1 MLVESLSRIALLG
14 STWVLYLL
22 LGLSILSLTSA
33 LERWLFFAR
42 RADDIDA
49 LAARFSAALE
59 VEDFD
64 RARRVLRESK
74 SIEAGIVL
82 TALRWVHAGPAALAN
97 ALDASLGNARGQ
109 LQRSTYLLGTLG
121 NNAPFIGLLGTVIGV
136 IDAFHQL
143 GDAGQNRAAMG
154 NVMTG
159 IAEALVATGVGL
171 FVALPAVV
179 AYNVLQKRIAEVETG
194 VLVLGKLA
202 GAFAEARERAG
213 ESIPRLD
220 HDMSTNHATAAALV
234 AEQGPQVAQATH
246 ATDEG

>member
-1 MLVESLSRIALLG
+1 MLVESLSRVALFG

-22 LGLSILSLTSA
+22 LALSVISLASA
-33 LERWLFFAR
+33 IERWFFFAR
-42 RADDIDA
+42 RSEDIGA
-49 LAARFSAALE
+49 LASRFSEALE

-74 SIEAGIVL
+74 SLEAGIVL
-82 TALRWVHAGPAALAN
+82 SALRWVHGGPAALAN

-121 NNAPFIGLLGTVIGV
+121 NNAPFVGLLGTVIGV
-136 IDAFHQL
+136 IAAFHQL

-171 FVALPAVV
+171 FVAIPAVV
-179 AYNVLQKRIAEVETG
+179 AYNVLQKKIAEVETG
-194 VLVLGKLA
+194 VMVLGKLA
-202 GAFAEARERAG
+202 GAYAESRERAG
-213 ESIPRLD
+213 ESIPRQPVD
-220 HDMSTNHATAAALV
+220 ERREHVASASAGVDTAAA
-234 AEQGPQVAQATH
+234 
-246 ATDEG
+246 TDGE

>member
-22 LGLSILSLTSA
+22 LALSVVSLTSA

-42 RADDIDA
+42 RAEDIDA

-74 SIEAGIVL
+74 SLEAGIVL
-82 TALRWVHAGPAALAN
+82 TALRWVHGGPAALAN

-143 GDAGQNRAAMG
+143 GDAGQNHAAMG

-179 AYNVLQKRIAEVETG
+179 AYNVLQKKIAQVETG
-194 VLVLGKLA
+194 VMVLGKLA
-202 GAFAEARERAG
+202 GAFVESRERAG
-213 ESIPRLD
+213 DPIPRTKVEDSGPRVAPVVPLA
-220 HDMSTNHATAAALV
+220 SQAAPAT
-234 AEQGPQVAQATH
+234 E
-246 ATDEG
+246 EG

>member
-1 MLVESLSRIALLG
+1 MLVDRLSRIALFG
-14 STWVLYLL
+14 SAWVLYLL
-22 LGLSILSLTSA
+22 LGLSVVSLASA
-33 LERWLFFAR
+33 LERWVFFAR
-42 RADDIDA
+42 RSENVDD
-49 LAARFSAALE
+49 LAARFSEALE

-64 RARRVLRESK
+64 RARRVLRESR

-82 TALRWVHAGPAALAN
+82 TALRGVHGGPAALAN
-97 ALDASLGNARGQ
+97 ALDAALGNARGQ

-143 GDAGQNRAAMG
+143 GDAGQNHGAMG

-179 AYNVLQKRIAEVETG
+179 VYNVLQKKIAEVETG
-194 VLVLGKLA
+194 VMVLGKLA
-202 GAFAEARERAG
+202 GAYAESRERAG
-213 ESIPRLD
+213 EPIPRVTGGESLAEPRAA
-220 HDMSTNHATAAALV
+220 SAAAV
-234 AEQGPQVAQATH
+234 H
-246 ATDEG
+246 ATDGE

>member
-22 LGLSILSLTSA
+22 LALSVVSLTSA
-33 LERWLFFAR
+33 LERWVFFIR

-74 SIEAGIVL
+74 SLEAGIVL
-82 TALRWVHAGPAALAN
+82 TALRWMHGGPGALAN
-97 ALDASLGNARGQ
+97 ALDAALGNARGQ

-121 NNAPFIGLLGTVIGV
+121 NNAPFVGLLGTVIGV

-143 GDAGQNRAAMG
+143 GDAGQNHAAMG

-179 AYNVLQKRIAEVETG
+179 AYNVLQKKISEVETG

-202 GAFAEARERAG
+202 GAFAEAHERTG
-213 ESIPRLD
+213 EPIPRFAEERRRVAEP
-220 HDMSTNHATAAALV
+220 SAAARR
-234 AEQGPQVAQATH
+234 APPQAT
-246 ATDEG
+246 EGE